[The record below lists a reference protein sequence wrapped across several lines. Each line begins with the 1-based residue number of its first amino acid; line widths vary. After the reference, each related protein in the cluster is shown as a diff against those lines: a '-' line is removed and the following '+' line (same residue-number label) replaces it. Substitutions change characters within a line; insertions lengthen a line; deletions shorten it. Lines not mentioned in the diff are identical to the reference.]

1 MVKKI
6 RRVRTFA
13 RTASKTQ
20 EKKLIEN
27 AKKLRDNPFLIL
39 PECIEQ
45 GCEKYFIKTRKRLE
59 KVSRYKDDIDKLE
72 KLSNKR
78 GLEAALA
85 GTLSLAI
92 SEKAPYLGVIKFPTG
107 DITYAQRGRAEK
119 EKLIAVQHFDNPI
132 WRLLGLKDLSFKKGL
147 YIYSWDKGYVCS
159 GSKANPPQDFIKF
172 IINKLDFSIK
182 NNVVYCKH
190 INSEKAKKH
199 EFHNEDYLRINWKS
213 ADTIIAI
220 CKDCS
225 KTTKNTIFNISK
237 YMLIPDLSDDFQIDV
252 ISQVAK
258 QTDIVSKKDTEF
270 LNNYLSGK
278 LSDYDFINKNIK
290 KQEEMIKQSE
300 EKILVL
306 DGVSYGSDVKKFV
319 EALKPN
325 KYERE
330 ALDFILDKIEEPLI
344 VTDVNSNRILEMFWD
359 KHGLDFI
366 KTIIDD
372 EKMAKSMFQL
382 DDTPT
387 NILTLVFEY
396 KKRQHILSQ
405 LPQYD
410 SLPPLANFA
419 DNIVRTYKTF
429 GREKAISEIKKK
441 LDTPKGRSVAYAFLL
456 VFKKGKDTKWQ
467 YSKQEIEY
475 GEFLKEY
482 VEKLLESNPKNYT
495 EALQELL
502 TVSGSNEKII

>member
-13 RTASKTQ
+13 RTATKTQ

-27 AKKLRDNPFLIL
+27 AKKLRENPYLIL
-39 PECIEQ
+39 PECTDRSY
-45 GCEKYFIKTRKRLE
+45 EKYFTKTKKRLE
-59 KVSRYKDDIDKLE
+59 KVSRFKDDVDKLE
-72 KLSNKR
+72 KISNKK

-107 DITYAQRGRAEK
+107 DITYAQRGKAEK
-119 EKLIAVQHFDNPI
+119 EKLIAIQHFDNPI
-132 WRLLGLKDLSFKKGL
+132 WRLLGLKELSFKKNL
-147 YIYSWDKGYVCS
+147 YIYSWDNGYVCS
-159 GSKANPPQDFIKF
+159 GIKANPPQDFIKF
-172 IINKLDFSIK
+172 IINKLGFSNK

-190 INSEKAKKH
+190 INPEKAKKQ
-199 EFHNEDYLRINWKS
+199 EVQNEDYLMINWKS

-252 ISQVAK
+252 ISQVAP
-258 QTDIVSKKDTEF
+258 QTERESKKDSEF
-270 LNNYLSGK
+270 LKNYLSGK
-278 LSDYDFINKNIK
+278 LTDYDFINKNIK
-290 KQEEMIKQSE
+290 KQEEIIKQSE

-306 DGVSYGSDVKKFV
+306 DGVSFGSNVKEFV
-319 EALKPN
+319 EALKPK
-325 KYERE
+325 KYEKM
-330 ALDFILDKIEEPLI
+330 ALEFILEKIEEPLI
-344 VTDVNSNRILEMFWD
+344 VNDINSNKILEMFWES
-359 KHGLDFI
+359 HGLDFI
-366 KTIIDD
+366 NTIIDD
-372 EKMAKSMFQL
+372 KKMANSMFQL

-405 LPQYD
+405 LPQYE

-429 GREKAISEIKKK
+429 GKEKAINEIKKK
-441 LDTPKGRSVAYAFLL
+441 LDTPKGRSLAYAFLL

-482 VEKLLESNPKNYT
+482 AERLLESNPKNYT
-495 EALQELL
+495 KALQELL

>member
-6 RRVRTFA
+6 RKVRTFA
-13 RTASKTQ
+13 RTATKTQ

-27 AKKLRDNPFLIL
+27 AKKLRDDPYLIL
-39 PECIEQ
+39 PECIDP
-45 GCEKYFIKTRKRLE
+45 GCEKYFIKTKKRLE
-59 KVSRYKDDIDKLE
+59 KVTRYKDDTDKLE
-72 KLSNKR
+72 KLSNKK

-92 SEKAPYLGVIKFPTG
+92 AEKAPYLGVIKFPTG
-107 DITYAQRGRAEK
+107 DITYAQRGKAEK
-119 EKLIAVQHFDNPI
+119 EKLIAIQHFDNPI
-132 WRLLGLKDLSFKKGL
+132 WRLLGLKDLSFKKNL
-147 YIYSWDKGYVCS
+147 YIYSWDNGYVSS
-159 GSKANPPQDFIKF
+159 GVKANPPKDFIKF
-172 IINKLDFSIK
+172 IIKKLDFSNK

-190 INSEKAKKH
+190 INPEKAKKQ

-225 KTTKNTIFNISK
+225 KATKNTIFNISK
-237 YMLIPDLSDDFQIDV
+237 YMLIPNLSDDFQIDV
-252 ISQVAK
+252 ISQVTQQRK
-258 QTDIVSKKDTEF
+258 SETKKISE
-270 LNNYLSGK
+270 LLKNYLSGK

-290 KQEEMIKQSE
+290 KQEEIIKQSE

-306 DGVSYGSDVKKFV
+306 DGVSYGSDIKRFV

-325 KYERE
+325 KYEKS
-330 ALDFILDKIEEPLI
+330 ALEFILDKIEEPLI
-344 VTDVNSNRILEMFWD
+344 VTDVNANRILDIFWD
-359 KHGLDFI
+359 QHGLDFI
-366 KTIIDD
+366 NTIIDD
-372 EKMAKSMFQL
+372 KKMANSMFQL

-387 NILTLVFEY
+387 NILTMVFEY

-429 GREKAISEIKKK
+429 GKEKAISEIKKK
-441 LDTPKGRSVAYAFLL
+441 IDTPKGRSLAYAFLL

-482 VEKLLESNPKNYT
+482 AEKLLEANPKNYT
-495 EALQELL
+495 EKLQELL
-502 TVSGSNEKII
+502 TVSGSNERII